1 MIVKNLGQI
10 YRKLF
15 QRSSQVICEF
25 TRNNGLRKYIFFIN
39 PGKYFLP
46 VWIDEAT
53 LLKLRD
59 QRTYRQETQYTI
71 FLTMQL

>member
-1 MIVKNLGQI
+1 MEFSSANLVPRVYTI
-10 YRKLF
+10 
-15 QRSSQVICEF
+15 VICEF

-46 VWIDEAT
+46 GWIDET
-53 LLKLRD
+53 KLLKLHA
-59 QRTYRQETQYTI
+59 QLTYKQETQYTI